1 MKQILFI
8 THHYLYGNNGGC
20 YASSAYINA
29 FLEVCEQLTLLY
41 PMKKDGTPRFLSNSP
56 RLQKIPVWYNKP
68 KIAKFID
75 LLCGKVHRYG
85 NIRKYTKDR
94 FFDVVVFDT
103 SLVSFHLIDYFKK
116 RGSKIICI
124 HHNYQY
130 EYFRDNTHGLMRI
143 PVLYWCKRYER
154 EAVRKSDINLT
165 LTPQDE
171 TLLRQA
177 YGKGNEKFYTIGVF
191 EHQRREPKEINTDSK
206 FPTFIIT
213 GGLAAYQTKESLKQW
228 LLTCYCKLE
237 DVYPNHRLII
247 AGRNPDEQ
255 LLDLCQNYPQIE
267 VIANPVNMDEVLV
280 KGDFYLCPTS
290 LGGGLKLRIM
300 DGLSH
305 GMPVI
310 THAVS
315 ARGYEAFQEEGF
327 LFSYETPEQFE
338 ECLYK
343 LAHKDFDKKEIR
355 NFYESTCSF
364 DKGVERVKNFLSFIE
379 TDKAYLQ

>member
-1 MKQILFI
+1 MQILFI
-8 THHYLYGNNGGC
+8 THHYLNTNSGGC

-29 FLEVCEQLTLLY
+29 FLENCDKLTLLY
-41 PMKKDGTPRFLSNSP
+41 PMKKEGAPRFLSDSP
-56 RLQKIPVWYNKP
+56 RLQKIPIWYNKP
-68 KIAKFID
+68 KIVKFID
-75 LLCGKVHRYG
+75 LLCGKVHRYS
-85 NIRKYTKDR
+85 NIRKYIKDAS
-94 FFDVVVFDT
+94 FDIVVFDT
-103 SLVSFHLIDYFKK
+103 SLVSFHLIYYFRK

-130 EYFRDNTHGLMRI
+130 EYFRDNTHGLIRI

-177 YGKGNEKFYTIGVF
+177 YGKGLEKFNTIGVF
-191 EHQRREPKEINTDSK
+191 EYQRQMPKEICTDSK
-206 FPTFIIT
+206 LPTFVIT
-213 GGLAAYQTKESLKQW
+213 GGLDAYQTKESLKQW
-228 LLTCYCKLE
+228 LLTFYCKLK

-247 AGRNPDEQ
+247 AGRNPDGQ
-255 LLDLCQNYPQIE
+255 LLDLCHNYPQIE
-267 VIANPVNMDEVLV
+267 VMANPVNMDEVLV
-280 KGDFYLCPTS
+280 KGNFYLCPTF

-315 ARGYEAFQEEGF
+315 ARGYEAFREKRF
-327 LFSYETPEQFE
+327 LFSYETPEQFR
-338 ECLYK
+338 ECLYE
-343 LAHKDFDKKEIR
+343 LSHRDFDHKEIR

-364 DKGVERVKNFLSFIE
+364 DKGAERVKKILS
-379 TDKAYLQ
+379 LM